1 MAGIA
6 AVLFDLDGTLLD
18 TIGDLAVSMNRAL
31 AAGGLPVHEVA
42 AYREFVGEGAVRLAE
57 RVLPEG
63 LRGTEAQHELLQR
76 FTADYAGN
84 WDATTAPFPGIDELL
99 AELSRRGI
107 VLAVLSNKPDR
118 YMPAIRARFFS
129 GYQFTHFQGQ
139 LPDGPR
145 KPDPAGALRIAGEN
159 RIAPED
165 FIYVGDSDVD
175 MQTARAAG
183 MRACGVLWGY
193 RAEEEL
199 RSNGAAHIVARPQ
212 EVLALL

>member
-6 AVLFDLDGTLLD
+6 GVLFDLDGTLLD

-63 LRGTEAQHELLQR
+63 LRGTQAQHELLQR

-84 WDATTAPFPGIDELL
+84 WDTTTATFPGIDALL
-99 AELSRRGI
+99 AELTRRGV

-118 YMPAIRARFFS
+118 YMSAIRERFFS
-129 GYQFTHFQGQ
+129 GYKFSHFQGQ

-145 KPDPAGALRIAGEN
+145 KPDPSGALRIAGDN
-159 RIAPED
+159 GMAPEA
-165 FIYVGDSDVD
+165 FLYVGDSDVD

-193 RAEEEL
+193 RGQEEL
-199 RSNGAAHIVARPQ
+199 LINGAAHIVARPQ
-212 EVLALL
+212 DIIALL